1 MKYTARN
8 ALLEVWVAGKR
19 RLDVDD
25 GRTVD
30 GFDGADAQ
38 AIFDDL
44 ADGDVVK
51 AYWIWTVGR
60 ARREYA
66 SKLTA
71 RVRAWMNPQNVAA
84 GAMKPS

>member
-1 MKYTARN
+1 MSMTGVPSMASM
-8 ALLEVWVAGKR
+8 GPMR
-19 RLDVDD
+19 RRFL
-25 GRTVD
+25 T
-30 GFDGADAQ
+30 
-38 AIFDDL
+38 DL

>member
-1 MKYTARN
+1 M
-8 ALLEVWVAGKR
+8 AGKH

-30 GFDGADAQ
+30 GFDGADEQ
-38 AIFDDL
+38 AIFVEL
-44 ADGDVVK
+44 AHGDVVK
-51 AYWIWTVGR
+51 AYRIWTIGR

-71 RVRAWMNPQNVAA
+71 RVRAWMNLQNVAA